1 MRRTVTALVIATLAI
16 SLTGCGAGNN
26 ASTRQVKQ
34 VTDGVEATINTNGNN
49 IKLVN
54 VLVVATTNGA
64 GVLVGT
70 IVNEMPTEDALLG
83 VSINGVVATVTGT
96 NTLAQNTP
104 IIFEGASANSKA
116 AVSALGATAGQ
127 RVAITMFFAHAG
139 QVSVQALV
147 RDASDIYAGVTSK

>member
-34 VTDGVEATINTNGNN
+34 VTDGVEASINTNGNN

-54 VLVVATTNGA
+54 VLVVATADGA

-83 VSINGVVATVTGT
+83 VSINGIIATVTGT

-104 IIFEGASANSKA
+104 IIFEGSSANSKA
-116 AVSALGATAGQ
+116 VIAALGAKAGQ
-127 RVAITMFFAHAG
+127 RVPITMFFAHAG